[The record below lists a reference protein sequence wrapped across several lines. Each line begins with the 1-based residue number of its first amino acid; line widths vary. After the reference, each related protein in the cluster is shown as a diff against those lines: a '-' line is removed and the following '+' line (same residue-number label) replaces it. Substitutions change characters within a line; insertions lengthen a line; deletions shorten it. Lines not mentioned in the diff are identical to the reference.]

1 MFRFKDDKEIQKLVE
16 GVEKSEIADSAKMN
30 AGNFSRLLREM
41 VEEALDEGWGD
52 DPDAEQIL
60 TEKVNEGD
68 VAEGIFAIACALH
81 IAYDKI
87 DAGQVEQLR
96 QQVEPALHKGG
107 RQTIEIADMSDLKSK
122 DRIKVVL
129 EIRLKS
135 EKTTGGSFGAEYKTA
150 SDIPSIAKKQAALIS
165 QIEGSSALTKIR
177 KFKEEILNNGR
188 RDAVV
193 FTVVADGLEGESSG
207 GTMKGDVEIRIAA
220 SESAEGDLKDIVGA
234 ETQSVAFSLKSGSR
248 TIANM
253 SPYHGMLQV
262 ADWFGLGD
270 IFGGKFQEI
279 NREAPESRAASKE
292 EKLAAAKG
300 MWQKLQ
306 QALVAASGSDNFKE
320 QVFSFLEKSAF
331 GDDKADVVDMTK
343 SGIKEMTTANIE
355 AMKNDDSFGITPVI
369 SGNYVK
375 FYRTP
380 QEGERTT
387 SRDLLYHFRTKLRT
401 TSKGGLELK
410 FYPEVGN
417 LAYNPKKKK

>member
-1 MFRFKDDKEIQKLVE
+1 MLRFKSDKEIQELVE
-16 GVEKSEIADSAKMN
+16 SLEIGGSKKTD
-30 AGNFSRLLREM
+30 AGKFSRLLREM
-41 VEEALDEGWGD
+41 VEEALT
-52 DPDAEQIL
+52 EQVL

-68 VAEGIFAIACALH
+68 IAEGIFAIACGLH

-87 DAGQVEQLR
+87 DAGQVEQIR
-96 QQVEPALHKGG
+96 QQIEPALHKGG
-107 RQTIEIADMSDLKSK
+107 RQTIEIADMSDLKTK

-135 EKTTGGSFGAEYKTA
+135 EKTVGGSFGAEYETA
-150 SDIPSIAKKQAALIS
+150 SDIPSIARKQTALIG
-165 QIEGSSALTKIR
+165 QIEGSSALAKIR

-188 RDAVV
+188 RDAVIFRV
-193 FTVVADGLEGESSG
+193 IADGLEGESSG
-207 GTMKGDVEIRIAA
+207 GTMKGDVAIQIEA

-234 ETQSVAFSLKSGSR
+234 ETQSVSFSLKSGSR

-262 ADWFGLGD
+262 TDWFGLGD
-270 IFGGKFQEI
+270 IFGGGFQEI
-279 NREAPESRAASKE
+279 NREAPESRSASKE

-306 QALVAASGSDNFKE
+306 QALVGASGNDEFKN

-331 GDDKADVVDMTK
+331 GDDKADVVDMGK
-343 SGIKEMTTANIE
+343 SGIKEISAANIE

-380 QEGERTT
+380 KEGESIARG
-387 SRDLLYHFRTKLRT
+387 DLLYHFRTKLRT

-417 LAYNPKKKK
+417 LAYNPKKTKK